1 MPASPVAPAALSLRG
16 HSPDAWSAAVAVEE
30 FMIPSGDPG
39 IDLYLRNKHRA
50 DPAASTADKILLYV
64 HGTSQA
70 AETTFDLRLEGVSWM
85 DYVAY
90 HGWDVWLV
98 DLRGYGRSSRPPEMS
113 APPAAHPPVVTTDVA
128 LRDFGAAVDYI
139 CRRRGAA
146 AISIMGWS
154 WGTVIVGAY
163 AARNGAKVT
172 RLVLNAPVWLRP
184 PQEAAPPLG
193 AYQTWTVEQARAN
206 LQTGAPDEA
215 RAGLM
220 PGSWF
225 EAWKAAALA
234 TDPEG
239 ARQSPPVVRSPN
251 GAPSDSRAYW
261 QAGKP
266 YYDPGLIAAP
276 TLIVHGEWD
285 GLLPL
290 SMAAAVFAK
299 LARAPTRRLVEIGA
313 GTHLLMLER
322 NRLNLFH
329 EVQLFLDE
337 PLAGSAN

>member
-1 MPASPVAPAALSLRG
+1 MPAPPPAALSLRALA
-16 HSPDAWSAAVAVEE
+16 PEAWSAEIAVED

-39 IDLYLRNKHRA
+39 IELFVRNKR
-50 DPAASTADKILLYV
+50 PQGAASRDKILLYV

-70 AETTFDLRLEGVSWM
+70 AEATFDLRLDGVSWM
-85 DYVAY
+85 DYLAR

-98 DLRGYGRSSRPPEMS
+98 DLRGYGRSTRPPEML
-113 APPAAHPPVVTTDVA
+113 APAAANAPIVTTDVA
-128 LRDFGAAVDYI
+128 LRDFGAAVEFVR
-139 CRRRGAA
+139 RRRGAE

-154 WGTVIVGAY
+154 WGTVIVGAF
-163 AARNGAKVT
+163 AARNGGLVRK
-172 RLVLNAPVWLRP
+172 LVLNAPAWLRP
-184 PQEAAPPLG
+184 APAGALPPLG
-193 AYQTWTVEQARAN
+193 AYQTWTVEQAQRN
-206 LQTGAPDEA
+206 LQTGAPEDR

-220 PGSWF
+220 PAEWF
-225 EAWKAAALA
+225 AAWKAAALA

-239 ARQSPPVVRSPN
+239 ARQDPPVVRSPN
-251 GAPSDSRAYW
+251 GAPADSRAYW
-261 QAGKP
+261 QSGKP

-290 SMAAAVFAK
+290 SMAVAVFERLAK
-299 LARAPTRRLVEIGA
+299 APRRRLVEIGE

-322 NRLNLFH
+322 NRMQLFH

-337 PLAGSAN
+337 PEA

>member
-1 MPASPVAPAALSLRG
+1 MPASPIPPVVLSLRG
-16 HSPDAWSAAVAVEE
+16 LSPAAVSAAIAVEE

-39 IDLYLRNKHRA
+39 IELYLRNKRGADRA
-50 DPAASTADKILLYV
+50 GSGADKILLYV

-70 AETTFDLRLEGVSWM
+70 AETTFDLRLDGVSWM
-85 DYVAY
+85 DYLAH

-113 APPAAHPPVVTTDVA
+113 APPAAHPPIVTTDVA
-128 LRDFGAAVDYI
+128 LHDFGTAVDFI

-163 AARNGAKVT
+163 AARNRAQVT

-184 PQEAAPPLG
+184 ARPGAPPLG
-193 AYQTWTVEQARAN
+193 AYQSWTVEQARAN
-206 LQTGAPDEA
+206 LQTGAPDAA

-220 PGSWF
+220 PDTWF
-225 EAWKAAALA
+225 AAWKEAALA

-251 GAPSDSRAYW
+251 GAPADSRAYW

-266 YYDPGLIAAP
+266 YYDPGLITAP

-290 SMAAAVFAK
+290 SMAVAVFGE

-322 NRLNLFH
+322 NRRQLFQ

-337 PLAGSAN
+337 PLPDGAA